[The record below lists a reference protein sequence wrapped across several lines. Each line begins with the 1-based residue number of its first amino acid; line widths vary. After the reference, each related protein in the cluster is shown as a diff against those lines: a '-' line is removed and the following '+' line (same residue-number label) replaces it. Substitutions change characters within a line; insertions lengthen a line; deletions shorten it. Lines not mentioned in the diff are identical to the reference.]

1 MLTRTFFLNRMEKKS
16 ETPPESTKAEEGKD
30 EQNEGKPSAYRYDCF
45 PVVKLNILKSLGLL
59 SFKFQFPL
67 LFFSSNIENEFH
79 KSKGGLSMTLP
90 KLKKTKTGDVTDPDL
105 KPKVPFLLKPRYLP
119 ALLKTVAA

>member
-45 PVVKLNILKSLGLL
+45 PVVKLSIL
-59 SFKFQFPL
+59 
-67 LFFSSNIENEFH
+67 
-79 KSKGGLSMTLP
+79 
-90 KLKKTKTGDVTDPDL
+90 
-105 KPKVPFLLKPRYLP
+105 
-119 ALLKTVAA
+119 